1 MTQKEKYNEVF
12 IESFG
17 ISESELNDELKYNT
31 IPAWDSVGHMS
42 MIAEI
47 EDKFEIML
55 EMDEIIDFSSYSR
68 GKEILEKHGVGIESD

>member
-68 GKEILEKHGVGIESD
+68 GKEILEKHSIDFNK